1 MCVCR
6 WVGYDFRMKSRASAL
21 RLSGRWLGPSIL
33 ALCAAGCG
41 HPVQRQLEGV
51 WHGDSV
57 ENFDDRDLA
66 RATGWAKSLRF
77 AFTGSKLTVSI
88 AAEEDRS
95 GKYRIRSVHNS
106 DVVLAVSRPDGKEDM
121 TQLKLDDEREIRWMI
136 GESRAVVLRREL

>member
-1 MCVCR
+1 MFV
-6 WVGYDFRMKSRASAL
+6 VGRSNISGMTSRASAFL
-21 RLSGRWLGPSIL
+21 LKGRWLAPSASL
-33 ALCAAGCG
+33 LLSLGCG
-41 HPVQRQLEGV
+41 HPVQRQLEGT

-77 AFTGSKLTVSI
+77 TFSGSKMTVSI
-88 AAEEDRS
+88 AAEDERS

-106 DVVLAVSRPDGKEDM
+106 DVVLAVKKPDGAEDVAS
-121 TQLKLDDEREIRWMI
+121 LKLDDDHEIRWML

>member
-1 MCVCR
+1 MT
-6 WVGYDFRMKSRASAL
+6 SRASAL
-21 RLSGRWLGPSIL
+21 RLKGRWLAPSVL
-33 ALCAAGCG
+33 ALLAAACG

-51 WHGDSV
+51 WHGDAV

-77 AFTGSKLTVSI
+77 TFQGTKMTVSI
-88 AAEEDRS
+88 AAEEDRT

-106 DVVLAVSRPDGKEDM
+106 DVTLAVSRADGSEDV
-121 TQLKLDDEREIRWMI
+121 TSLKLDDEREIRWML